1 MLASHIGIFTLM
13 GSFLLLT
20 VGYLSSSKPR
30 SKNMTEP
37 TIYFG
42 ALLCG
47 FSIFYF
53 LGALATVIIIMPI
66 SLYSVAKHYS
76 NENKTILQ
84 KAIYDTSKEFLM
96 LISLLLL
103 IGTFSTEMRTIFNF
117 IMLNPILTVAV
128 TGLLGSIN
136 ISLKLLGTEFH
147 QKRLNKAFYVLLLIT
162 YINLFNVES
171 LFVIITAISGIVK
184 FNRFLQKTLANSV
197 IKEFSNQ
204 YFIPLFIIA
213 MVRFFI
219 IQPYQVPTGSLEPT
233 VMPGDFLLVN
243 QYAYGLRLPMT
254 QTEILPIGKPKR
266 GDIAVFQSP
275 VGEEKLVKRVIGL
288 PGDHLVYKNKQ
299 LIINGIPVSQEA
311 TADQNAS
318 SAQMRLT
325 EYLPGKTHDIL
336 IIPNR
341 ANESIDLSIPE
352 NHYFMMGDNRDSSG
366 DSRIFGPVDAK
377 YLIGKAFFIWMN
389 WNPQNGEIDSER
401 IGKSL

>member
-1 MLASHIGIFTLM
+1 MEKTMLASHIGIFTLM

-66 SLYSVAKHYS
+66 SLYSVARHYS

-254 QTEILPIGKPKR
+254 QT
-266 GDIAVFQSP
+266 D
-275 VGEEKLVKRVIGL
+275 
-288 PGDHLVYKNKQ
+288 
-299 LIINGIPVSQEA
+299 
-311 TADQNAS
+311 
-318 SAQMRLT
+318 
-325 EYLPGKTHDIL
+325 
-336 IIPNR
+336 
-341 ANESIDLSIPE
+341 
-352 NHYFMMGDNRDSSG
+352 
-366 DSRIFGPVDAK
+366 
-377 YLIGKAFFIWMN
+377 
-389 WNPQNGEIDSER
+389 
-401 IGKSL
+401 